1 MREIEVSV
9 LEADEVLALV
19 EEGRLQPMDALSV
32 CPRGE
37 AAPCYDAWVESSL
50 FEEKPLR
57 FVAEPG
63 VLEESGVAGG
73 IERILSFEFWGEGFV
88 LFYYYVC
95 GVGEPLASVW
105 EGLAEVVD
113 DEVDCSAVCV
123 AGEASVGVGA
133 CVECEAGVV
142 VVVEW
147 A

>member
-9 LEADEVLALV
+9 LEADEVSALV

-37 AAPCYDAWVESSL
+37 TAPCYDAWVESSL

-63 VLEESGVAGG
+63 VLEESGVARGVEG
-73 IERILSFEFWGEGFV
+73 ILSFEFWGVGFV
-88 LFYYYVC
+88 FFYYYVC
-95 GVGEPLASVW
+95 GIGEPSASVW
-105 EGLAEVVD
+105 EGLVQMIH